1 MNDLIKLDFML
12 IENRV
17 QRLIINCWSVAI
29 ASGCDRKCTKNT
41 DWHVFCIK

>member
-17 QRLIINCWSVAI
+17 QRFLYLILF
-29 ASGCDRKCTKNT
+29 GYGK
-41 DWHVFCIK
+41 